1 MRRGPWPPG
10 RFSSILNGMSRPR
23 PIFRRCLLGAALC
36 LLLVGLLAAGLWLLR
51 ERLLQELL
59 RPLLVRELSRRWQIE
74 AVIGR
79 LQLDNWT
86 LEAQQLRFE
95 RAGLGRLD
103 LERLQLSL
111 DWQAMSDR
119 HLQQLVLVRPRLTL
133 PKSAPAPTARAGA
146 WPQGP
151 PLTIDRIEIREGEIL
166 LPGKATRL
174 WQVAALGTLGR
185 QWSLEAQLQSGADP
199 GQRLA
204 LQARGSWNG
213 ALRAEVGHLA
223 WQARELLGTPLRLTL
238 LDGDLIEFSGSL
250 QLTTLTDAELRPLL
264 EALGRPLPATPP
276 WRLEKLDL
284 KPSLLNAAFRLEGS
298 LGSLL
303 IGTDGSRPLLRKAT
317 LTAHADTAGPW
328 NFAAAAQLGPAR
340 DPVVLAGSLTRAP
353 TPALELTRLDW
364 RGEGLLAE
372 PLRFSLADG
381 NTGLTASLQLTEL
394 SDAALRPLLALADI
408 RLPAAAQWSLRD
420 LTLAPAWDGS
430 RWQLQLVAGSGSLHT
445 ADRKLAVGHIELAV
459 AGHAGDW
466 QLNGEAR
473 IGAKNRLHGRL
484 RLHEELLDGQASL
497 ELPDL
502 ASLDQL
508 LPGIGLPALHGT
520 ASLSA
525 GISGRSDQPS
535 FAVSAKLR
543 ELTLPDT
550 AGLPRL
556 ELQAEALVAQRQET
570 WLLSAGSLSGA
581 LSGQWGGTLAGSFTG
596 RLGSNGWSLQV
607 GELQGNE
614 LSWTAQDGL
623 SVYAGGR
630 LTLHG
635 NVGSAGGAPV
645 GIDLQGELAG
655 GELLYGAYYLPL
667 QSISA
672 RFDLQG
678 DVAAGTV
685 HLQRAALLVPQ
696 LGELDLDG
704 ELGREE
710 SRWNATLELP
720 DLQQALDSH
729 GRKLLGESFPRTKDL
744 ALAGGLRIAATGSRR
759 RQGWNLQLRFKPR
772 QISLDWGERIHLAGL
787 QGEVPLQ
794 LGSAGENETQPGRLA
809 WTHLACG
816 PVTAGPGELAT
827 RSRPGQLQ
835 LPGEL
840 HLGLAGGELLL
851 ADLELTLPPQELEI
865 ASRLTVA
872 AVELQALTGE
882 LGWPEMRGGFSAELG
897 RLHYRD
903 GELGSAGTAEIDVF
917 GGQIRVGQMRLREPF
932 SRYPVFQADIDFSGI
947 DLYRLTN
954 TFAFGEMNG
963 VIDGHVHQLN
973 LFGVTPTRFEAALK
987 TRNSGTR
994 NISVKALNN
1003 LTILS
1008 QGGLSAALSRGIYQF
1023 IDFYRYRSIGIACS
1037 LENDL
1042 FRMHGTAREGSD
1054 RYLVYGAFLP
1064 PRIDIVTSS
1073 PTVSFKE
1080 MVKRLKRIERPGSS
1094 GTSR

>member
-1 MRRGPWPPG
+1 
-10 RFSSILNGMSRPR
+10 MSRPR
-23 PIFRRCLLGAALC
+23 PISRRFLLGASLC
-36 LLLVGLLAAGLWLLR
+36 LLLVGLFAAGLWLFR

-86 LEAQQLRFE
+86 LEAQQLHFE

-103 LERLQLSL
+103 LERLQIRL

-119 HLQQLVLVRPRLTL
+119 RLQQLVLVRPRLTL
-133 PKSAPAPTARAGA
+133 PESAPAPAARAGA

-151 PLTIDRIEIREGEIL
+151 PLTIARIEIREGEIL
-166 LPGKATRL
+166 LPGTATRR
-174 WQVAALGTLGR
+174 WQVAAHGTLGS
-185 QWSLEAQLQSGADP
+185 QWTLDAQLQSSPDP

-204 LQARGSWNG
+204 LQARGSWKG
-213 ALRAEVGHLA
+213 ALRAEVEHLA
-223 WQARELLGTPLRLTL
+223 WQERELLGTPLRLAL
-238 LDGDLIEFSGSL
+238 LDGELIELSGML
-250 QLTTLTDAELRPLL
+250 QLDTLTDAELRPLL
-264 EALGRPLPATPP
+264 EALGRPLPPTPP
-276 WRLEKLDL
+276 WRLDKLDL
-284 KPSLLNAAFRLEGS
+284 KPSLVNAAFRLEGS
-298 LGSLL
+298 LGSLQ
-303 IGTDGSRPLLRKAT
+303 IGTGGSRPLLQQ
-317 LTAHADTAGPW
+317 LGLSADAVTTGAL
-328 NFAAAAQLGPAR
+328 NFAAEARLGPTG
-340 DPVVLAGSLTRAP
+340 DPIVLAGELLGTDP
-353 TPALELTRLDW
+353 PALTLSRLDW
-364 RGEGLLAE
+364 RGEGMLTE
-372 PLRFSLADG
+372 PLRFSLAAG
-381 NTGLTASLQLTEL
+381 KPGLTASLQLAEL

-408 RLPAAAQWSLRD
+408 RLPAAPQWSLRD
-420 LTLAPAWDGS
+420 LTFAPAWDGS
-430 RWQLQLVAGSGSLHT
+430 RWQLQLVAGSGSLRA
-445 ADRKLAVGHIELAV
+445 ADRKLAVGHIELAID
-459 AGHAGDW
+459 GHAGDW
-466 QLNGEAR
+466 QLNGTTR
-473 IGAKNRLHGRL
+473 IGAQGRLHGRL
-484 RLHEELLDGQASL
+484 RLHEELLDGEANL

-508 LPGIGLPALHGT
+508 LPGVGLPALNGT

-525 GISGRSDQPS
+525 RISGRSDQPS
-535 FAVSAKLR
+535 FAVSATLR

-556 ELQAEALVAQRQET
+556 ELQAKAVIAQRQET
-570 WLLSAGSLSGA
+570 WLLSSGTLSGA
-581 LSGQWGGTLAGSFTG
+581 LAGQWGGTLAGRFTG
-596 RLGSNGWSLQV
+596 RLGNNGWSLQV
-607 GELQGNE
+607 SELQGNE

-623 SVYAGGR
+623 SAYAGGHV
-630 LTLHG
+630 TLHG
-635 NVGSAGGAPV
+635 SVSSAGGAPV
-645 GIDLQGELAG
+645 GIDLQGELAD
-655 GELLYGAYYLPL
+655 GELLYGAAYLPL
-667 QSISA
+667 QSVSA
-672 RFDLQG
+672 RFDLRG

-685 HLQRAALLVPQ
+685 RLQRVALQVPQ
-696 LGELDLDG
+696 LGELALDG
-704 ELGREE
+704 ELGKAG

-720 DLQQALDSH
+720 DLQQALDRH
-729 GRKLLGESFPRTKDL
+729 GRKLLGESFPRSQDL
-744 ALAGGLRIAATGSRR
+744 TLAGGLRIAATGSHRP
-759 RQGWNLQLRFKPR
+759 QGWNLQLRIEPR
-772 QISLDWGERIHLAGL
+772 QLSLDWGERIHLAGL

-794 LGSAGENETQPGRLA
+794 LGSAGKNEAQSGRLA
-809 WTHLACG
+809 WTRLACG

-840 HLGLAGGELLL
+840 RLGLAGGELLL
-851 ADLELTLPPQELEI
+851 AELELTLPPQELEV
-865 ASRLTVA
+865 ATRLTVSG
-872 AVELQALTGE
+872 VELQTLTDE
-882 LGWPEMRGGFSAELG
+882 LGWPEMRGGLSADLG

-917 GGQIRVGQMRLREPF
+917 GGQIRVGGMRLREPF
-932 SRYPVFQADIDFSGI
+932 SRYPVFQADLDFSGI

-963 VIDGHVHQLN
+963 VIDGHIHRLN

-1008 QGGLSAALSRGIYQF
+1008 QGGLSAALSRGIYRF
-1023 IDFYRYRSIGIACS
+1023 IDFYRYRSLGIECS

-1042 FRMHGTAREGSD
+1042 FRMRGTAREGSD

-1094 GTSR
+1094 GSGR